1 MRFSARSAAGNGI
14 SAHRI
19 WRGYKDLFVPDSY
32 RDEVFRFVQGNVCTK
47 EDLGTK
53 VTAGGLI
60 GICNW
65 HALAE
70 ADEDRRSR

>member
-1 MRFSARSAAGNGI
+1 M
-14 SAHRI
+14 
-19 WRGYKDLFVPDSY
+19 
-32 RDEVFRFVQGNVCTK
+32 QGNVCTK

-70 ADEDRRSR
+70 ADEADENDDGTESPGIVADPKVVAAAVLP